1 MCIVE
6 TNEMDITSIIKAMT
20 ESNEDLHF
28 VFVVALKWTFF
39 DGFIKKIKTRFKIK
53 LFLN

>member
-28 VFVVALKWTFF
+28 VFVVALK
-39 DGFIKKIKTRFKIK
+39 RAV
-53 LFLN
+53 LNG